1 MSEIKKVIVQP
12 KDLLENYWKRK
23 PNKKPKHD
31 TIPKKDQK
39 PLLIDDP
46 YMNDMRKDKLAHH
59 TYKLSDT
66 LAKWGLKNTFLFKD
80 MVHFENLNKSDELQ
94 VLLVGIAIFAGS
106 FDLVGLLIM
115 VTLGGWSFIEPYFK
129 K

>member
-1 MSEIKKVIVQP
+1 
-12 KDLLENYWKRK
+12 
-23 PNKKPKHD
+23 
-31 TIPKKDQK
+31 
-39 PLLIDDP
+39 
-46 YMNDMRKDKLAHH
+46 MNDMRKDKLAHH